1 MSIALPLEFCAHCL
15 GHCYGAS
22 VLSDGSSKWQLY
34 WKLLSTV
41 NFFSCVE
48 LEGVD
53 SFACIVL
60 S

>member
-1 MSIALPLEFCAHCL
+1 MSVALSLEFCAHYC
-15 GHCYGAS
+15 GAS
-22 VLSDGSSKWQLY
+22 VLSDGSGKLRLY
-34 WKLLSTV
+34 WKLLSTA
-41 NFFSCVE
+41 NFLSCVE